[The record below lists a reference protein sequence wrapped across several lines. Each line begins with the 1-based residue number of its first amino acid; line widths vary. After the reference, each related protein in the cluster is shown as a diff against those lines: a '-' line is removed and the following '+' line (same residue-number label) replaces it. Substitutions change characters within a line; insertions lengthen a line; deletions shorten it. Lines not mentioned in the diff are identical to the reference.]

1 MKKGTIKLIIAVLM
15 LVTICLYF
23 VSGTYAR
30 YAESITGNANVT
42 VAKWA
47 VAFKDGETTLANNFN
62 LNFKVT
68 DNTNVVSGKVAPGT
82 SATATIEVDLTGT
95 EVAVDYKAEIDEK
108 ALEAKFNGA
117 DVTVSTSVSGS
128 TTSKEGTINLI
139 EDKAFTETNG
149 KVPIVITLTWNGE
162 EADSD
167 DKNGKDTAMGKG
179 ATGTAIELPVT
190 LKLQQHIGVAHQ

>member
-47 VAFKDGETTLANNFN
+47 VAFKDGETTLANDFN

-95 EVAVDYKAEIDEK
+95 EVAVDYEAVIDEE

-128 TTSKEGTINLI
+128 TTAKKGTINLI

-190 LKLQQHIGVAHQ
+190 LKLQQHIGVAH

>member
-47 VAFKDGETTLANNFN
+47 VAFKDGETTLANDFN

-95 EVAVDYKAEIDEK
+95 EVAVDYEAVIDEE

-128 TTSKEGTINLI
+128 TTAKKGTINLI

-162 EADSD
+162 ETDSD

-190 LKLQQHIGVAHQ
+190 LKLQQHIGVAH

>member
-47 VAFKDGETTLANNFN
+47 VAFKDGETTLANDFN

-95 EVAVDYKAEIDEK
+95 EVAVDYEAVIDEE

-128 TTSKEGTINLI
+128 TTAKKGTINLI

-167 DKNGKDTAMGKG
+167 DKNVKDTAMGKG

-190 LKLQQHIGVAHQ
+190 LKLQQHIGVAH